1 MYLQLGLVISSK
13 ENKMIKKIPVLAFLA
28 CKNLTACIRAKL
40 VSQVIGIVNKY
51 LIANLSTSA
60 ISTLI

>member
-1 MYLQLGLVISSK
+1 
-13 ENKMIKKIPVLAFLA
+13 MIKKIPVLAFLA

-51 LIANLSTSA
+51 LIANLIASA
-60 ISTLI
+60 VSTLIHN